1 MYFIIKSQKDKGK
14 AFKKNI
20 LKNIL
25 PRGCDAKI
33 EVIQG
38 KYRQVIEEKA
48 ATIALLNDDLNNW
61 EYENVGLQGEI
72 RSKDQQ
78 IIALQKRYEGYLS
91 VEDKNNGISIIAKNN
106 DKAEYPY
113 ISICGQ
119 HGYKRHKAR
128 VLLTGNTG

>member
-1 MYFIIKSQKDKGK
+1 MYFVIKSKKDKGK

-20 LKNIL
+20 LKNVL
-25 PRGCDAKI
+25 PRGFDAKI

-78 IIALQKRYEGYLS
+78 IIALRKRYVGYLS
-91 VEDKNNGISIIAKNN
+91 DEDKNNGISIIAKNN

>member
-1 MYFIIKSQKDKGK
+1 MYFVIKSKKDKGK

-25 PRGCDAKI
+25 PRGFDAKI

-78 IIALQKRYEGYLS
+78 IIALRKRYVGYLS
-91 VEDKNNGISIIAKNN
+91 DEDKNNGISIIAKNN

>member
-1 MYFIIKSQKDKGK
+1 MYFVIKSKKDKGK

-20 LKNIL
+20 LKNVL
-25 PRGCDAKI
+25 PRGFDAKI
-33 EVIQG
+33 EIIQG

-78 IIALQKRYEGYLS
+78 IIALRKRYVGYLS
-91 VEDKNNGISIIAKNN
+91 DEDKNNGISIIAKNN